1 MCYYDI
7 ISASLFFY
15 VLQRNP
21 HSRKKLLC
29 LFQKALR
36 HILYDLL
43 WKYHSNYVIY
53 AIVAKY
59 HWIQTCSKNLWHIL
73 IRMLITSSSYFVKLK
88 YLCNSGRKSWHEM
101 TCVETLLKQFMA
113 YLTLE
118 VKQLITSWQS
128 YVSSYLAQK
137 SFICILLEGTHI
149 HISVLFHSPKL
160 FIIINLIHESTCS

>member
-1 MCYYDI
+1 MTSYRLVYSFTSCNVIPILEKSYYVF
-7 ISASLFFY
+7 S
-15 VLQRNP
+15 
-21 HSRKKLLC
+21 KKL
-29 LFQKALR
+29 
-36 HILYDLL
+36 
-43 WKYHSNYVIY
+43 YVIFY
-53 AIVAKY
+53 MIFYENIIQIMWFMQSSRKY
-59 HWIQTCSKNLWHIL
+59 HWIQTCYKNLWHIL

-88 YLCNSGRKSWHEM
+88 YLCNSGRKSWHKM

-118 VKQLITSWQS
+118 VKRLITSWQS

-149 HISVLFHSPKL
+149 HISVVFHSRKL

>member
-1 MCYYDI
+1 MSFPKSFTSYSICSSMKISFKLCDI
-7 ISASLFFY
+7 CNH
-15 VLQRNP
+15 R
-21 HSRKKLLC
+21 
-29 LFQKALR
+29 
-36 HILYDLL
+36 
-43 WKYHSNYVIY
+43 
-53 AIVAKY
+53 
-59 HWIQTCSKNLWHIL
+59 QTCYKNLWHIL

-88 YLCNSGRKSWHEM
+88 YLCNSGRKSWHKM

-149 HISVLFHSPKL
+149 HISVVFHSRKL
-160 FIIINLIHESTCS
+160 FIIINLIYESMCPCS

>member
-1 MCYYDI
+1 MSFPKSFTSYSI
-7 ISASLFFY
+7 WSSMKISF
-15 VLQRNP
+15 
-21 HSRKKLLC
+21 KLCDLC
-29 LFQKALR
+29 NR
-36 HILYDLL
+36 R
-43 WKYHSNYVIY
+43 
-53 AIVAKY
+53 
-59 HWIQTCSKNLWHIL
+59 QTCSKNLWHIL

-88 YLCNSGRKSWHEM
+88 YLCNSGRKSWHKM

-149 HISVLFHSPKL
+149 HISVVFHSRKL

>member
-1 MCYYDI
+1 MTSYRLVYSFTSCNVIPILEKVIMSFPKSFTSYSI
-7 ISASLFFY
+7 WSSMKISF
-15 VLQRNP
+15 
-21 HSRKKLLC
+21 KLCDLC
-29 LFQKALR
+29 NR
-36 HILYDLL
+36 R
-43 WKYHSNYVIY
+43 
-53 AIVAKY
+53 
-59 HWIQTCSKNLWHIL
+59 QTCSKNLWHIL

-88 YLCNSGRKSWHEM
+88 YLCNSGRKSWHKM

-149 HISVLFHSPKL
+149 HISVVFHSRKL

>member
-1 MCYYDI
+1 MSFPKSFTSYSI
-7 ISASLFFY
+7 WSSMKISF
-15 VLQRNP
+15 
-21 HSRKKLLC
+21 KLCDLC
-29 LFQKALR
+29 NR
-36 HILYDLL
+36 R
-43 WKYHSNYVIY
+43 
-53 AIVAKY
+53 
-59 HWIQTCSKNLWHIL
+59 QTCSKNLWHIL
-73 IRMLITSSSYFVKLK
+73 IRMLITSSRYFVKLK
-88 YLCNSGRKSWHEM
+88 YLCNSGRKSWHKM

-149 HISVLFHSPKL
+149 HISVVFHSRKL